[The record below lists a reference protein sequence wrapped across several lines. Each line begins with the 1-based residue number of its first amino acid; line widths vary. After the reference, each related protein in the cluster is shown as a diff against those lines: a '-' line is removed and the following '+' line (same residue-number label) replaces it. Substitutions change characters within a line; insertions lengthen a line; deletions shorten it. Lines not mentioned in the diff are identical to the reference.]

1 MSRAKFTISE
11 ALLSGRASAADVD
24 NVAWLLE
31 GGPQG
36 RTAYMAGAAKRAA
49 ARVEQEALLVEWGHN
64 VVRQPMSDVS
74 YPADCGSRFD

>member
-1 MSRAKFTISE
+1 MKSKFTLSN

-64 VVRQPMSDVS
+64 VVRRTVTDAN
-74 YPADCGSRFD
+74 YPADCGSRWD

>member
-1 MSRAKFTISE
+1 MSRTKFTLTQ

-36 RTAYMAGAAKRAA
+36 RTAYMAGAARRAA

-64 VVRQPMSDVS
+64 VVRPMTDAN
-74 YPADCGSRFD
+74 YPADCGSRWD